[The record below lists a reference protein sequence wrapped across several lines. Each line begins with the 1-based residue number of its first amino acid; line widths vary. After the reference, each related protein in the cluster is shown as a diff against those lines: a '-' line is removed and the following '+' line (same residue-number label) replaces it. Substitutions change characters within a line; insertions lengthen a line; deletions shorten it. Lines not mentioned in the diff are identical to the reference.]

1 MPDDGILKAEQR
13 VREMNRMAQQY
24 AEQGNR
30 YMQNIQN
37 MRRRNAEMSQNH
49 SASDSGTR
57 FEPVSSPQENSGQAG
72 NSTHIGNNGNGS
84 YNSHSNRQNG
94 SPVRSGVRYQ
104 NFPNGR
110 SDAQNGNSRNMQTVN
125 NNTPNH
131 NGQRNSRQP
140 QSMPVTPPPPP
151 PVPEPEPEYDPPRE
165 QTQTNSAQSQNSQQS
180 QQENDS
186 LPVPDIFSGLNTDS
200 EQLLLLALIYLLIRE
215 KADFKL
221 ILALCYLIL

>member
-1 MPDDGILKAEQR
+1 
-13 VREMNRMAQQY
+13 
-24 AEQGNR
+24 
-30 YMQNIQN
+30 
-37 MRRRNAEMSQNH
+37 RRNAEMSQNR
-49 SASDSGTR
+49 SAADSGTR

-110 SDAQNGNSRNMQTVN
+110 SDAQNGNSRNMQTAN
-125 NNTPNH
+125 NNTQNH

-140 QSMPVTPPPPP
+140 QNMPVMPPPPP
-151 PVPEPEPEYDPPRE
+151 PVHEPEYDPPRE
-165 QTQTNSAQSQNSQQS
+165 QTQTNSSQPQQS
-180 QQENDS
+180 QQENGS